1 VSNELELKDYLR
13 IIRKRLR
20 LIASVVAF
28 TCALTALATFV
39 WMDPVYEAHTKLI
52 VNKKMENAVS
62 EGQLDLN
69 TVNLN
74 IRLIDT
80 YKEIIKTTAIMD
92 DAVKAH
98 PEWRLT
104 SEELI
109 RRIRV
114 SSVNNTQVMTVSIQ
128 DRSYERAAAIVN
140 AVSRAFIEKIPQ
152 YMQVDNVSTLAAA
165 DPAKRPAPVNPKPV
179 LNLALAFVISLL
191 LGLGIAFLLEYL
203 DDTIRTDND
212 VERHLGLPT
221 LSMVPRVETKEL
233 QTRRKS
239 EYVSP
244 GREQHAEARIP

>member
-1 VSNELELKDYLR
+1 MSNELELRDYLR
-13 IIRKRLR
+13 IIHKRIR
-20 LIASVVAF
+20 LIVSVVAF
-28 TCALTALATFV
+28 TCAVTALATFV

-52 VNKKMENAVS
+52 VNKKFENAVS

-92 DAVKAH
+92 DAVTAH
-98 PEWRLT
+98 PEWGLT
-104 SEELI
+104 SEDLI

-140 AVSRAFIEKIPQ
+140 AVSTVFIEKIPQ
-152 YMQVDNVSTLAAA
+152 YMQVDNVSMLAAA
-165 DPAKRPAPVNPKPV
+165 DPAKRPAPVSPNPV
-179 LNLALAFVISLL
+179 LNLAVAFAVSLL

-203 DDTIRTDND
+203 DDTIRTDKD

-221 LSMVPRVETKEL
+221 LTMIPRMETKEL
-233 QTRRKS
+233 QARRKA
-239 EYVSP
+239 EYLSS
-244 GREQHAEARIP
+244 GREKHVEARIP